1 MKLRLLALSFFIV
14 LMSCSSDDSTDPEN
28 ENPNPEQP
36 TEPVDKVM
44 TQIEIIYHDDFSYK
58 RSVTQYEDGKPVS
71 SVNYDDNDNIMVTG
85 TYTYNSSG
93 YLTSIDALKADG
105 TIDNTT
111 EYQYDEQGR
120 LMGYIQ
126 DGEEAYGAL
135 QTKYYTYNDDN
146 TITCTRT
153 FDTFVYVTTFFV
165 NENGKIYSIKD
176 ETDNDNN
183 ERYDAQYNSQG
194 DNIITVSTISDYGVT
209 SIVNYNYNYNQ
220 EVKGS
225 YLGRNKLYGGFNN
238 NILRAESFNMDYLVL
253 TSYPV
258 SYINEN
264 GPDNYYDY
272 EYHYNYIYEFDEY
285 GYPVKVKKYYDGVYN
300 TEIIITYE

>member
-14 LMSCSSDDSTDPEN
+14 LLSCSSDDGSEPVN

-44 TQIEIIYHDDFSYK
+44 TQVEIIYHDDFHFK
-58 RSVTQYEDGKPVS
+58 RSVAQYEDGKPVS
-71 SVNYDDNDNIMVTG
+71 SVTYDDNDNIMVTG

-93 YLTSIDALKADG
+93 YLTSIEALKADG

-111 EYQYDEQGR
+111 QYQYDEQGR
-120 LMGYIQ
+120 LTGYIQ

-153 FDTFVYVTTFFV
+153 SNTFVYVTTFFL
-165 NENGKIYSIKD
+165 NENGKIYSIK
-176 ETDNDNN
+176 EEADNDDN
-183 ERYDAQYNSQG
+183 EREDAEFNNQG
-194 DNIITVSTISDYGVT
+194 YIVTVSRLGDYGVYHIT
-209 SIVNYNYNYNQ
+209 NYNYNYNQ
-220 EVKGS
+220 EVKGG
-225 YLGRNKLYGGFNN
+225 YLGKNNLYGGFNN
-238 NILRAESFNMDYLVL
+238 NILRAESFNMDFLVL
-253 TSYPV
+253 TSYPA
-258 SYINEN
+258 SYIQEN

-285 GYPVKVKKYYDGVYN
+285 GYPTKVKKYSNGVYN
-300 TEIIITYE
+300 TETIITYE